1 MTINDKYAVPL
12 SGYFLRAYESLKNPF
27 RGKNL
32 GDFDESEWVIME
44 DPERRV
50 D

>member
-1 MTINDKYAVPL
+1 MTITDKYAAPL
-12 SGYFLRAYESLKNPF
+12 SGYFLRACKVLKNAF

-32 GDFDESEWVIME
+32 GDVDDSEWVVME
-44 DPERRV
+44 DPERCV